1 MKISRSYFDRSQLI
15 IIVTLHGN
23 VGTLLARL
31 EKETDKIETSLL
43 FFFPLLS
50 VLTCAYFRNFDEN
63 VVILFLLSSLL

>member
-43 FFFPLLS
+43 FFF
-50 VLTCAYFRNFDEN
+50 
-63 VVILFLLSSLL
+63 SSLECANMCLF